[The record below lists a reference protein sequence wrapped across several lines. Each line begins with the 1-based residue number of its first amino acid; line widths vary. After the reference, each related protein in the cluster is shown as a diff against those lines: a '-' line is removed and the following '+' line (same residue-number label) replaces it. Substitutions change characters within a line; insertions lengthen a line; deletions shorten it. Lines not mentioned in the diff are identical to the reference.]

1 MQIKSEM
8 GTVIRSDSPT
18 APPAVLPTT
27 PKAKTQDDSYTANI
41 FLTVTD
47 FWTFPCCIGV

>member
-1 MQIKSEM
+1 M
-8 GTVIRSDSPT
+8 GRVIRSDSPT